1 MFFDSFASFSQASS
15 VIRFVIRTQKE
26 RIEKRKNGTE
36 YDESKGR
43 QRRRRKKTDNSRQGQ
58 AVFKCGCCCFCL
70 LPRRTYARQHFYRLV
85 AEEPSHVSIFL
96 PFSSF
101 ILENSTLVSSA
112 LSNTCR
118 ALERKK
124 EREEKRKK
132 ADTSVPFRVHHQA
145 LLLIVGKYSGTVT
158 RGEFLE
164 AGVPLC
170 LARNTTCRYCGHNFR
185 FARLSANARLKVT
198 ATLDSHHR
206 PKRSSS
212 FFRFVEGTNEDK
224 RVQRGKMSTPMIG
237 KGCASS
243 SIFID

>member
-85 AEEPSHVSIFL
+85 AGEPSHVSIFL

-118 ALERKK
+118 ALEKK
-124 EREEKRKK
+124 KGKGREEKKSRHLCPFSR
-132 ADTSVPFRVHHQA
+132 TSPSF
-145 LLLIVGKYSGTVT
+145 
-158 RGEFLE
+158 
-164 AGVPLC
+164 
-170 LARNTTCRYCGHNFR
+170 TTHCR
-185 FARLSANARLKVT
+185 
-198 ATLDSHHR
+198 
-206 PKRSSS
+206 
-212 FFRFVEGTNEDK
+212 E
-224 RVQRGKMSTPMIG
+224 I
-237 KGCASS
+237 
-243 SIFID
+243 